1 MSALPRSAS
10 AGQGLRGLR
19 QDVLPRRRRPVG
31 CGQLLGEVRGADPE
45 AQAEGTGGTVSG
57 EVTGCRQIEFDRHRW
72 YVDIRIT
79 LEDGTDVHK
88 VYAATSDGIQEYES
102 AEEWERENW

>member
-1 MSALPRSAS
+1 
-10 AGQGLRGLR
+10 
-19 QDVLPRRRRPVG
+19 
-31 CGQLLGEVRGADPE
+31 
-45 AQAEGTGGTVSG
+45 VSG
-57 EVTGCRQIEFDRHRW
+57 EVMGCQQVDIDLHRW

-88 VYAATSDGIQEYES
+88 VYAATSDGIREYES